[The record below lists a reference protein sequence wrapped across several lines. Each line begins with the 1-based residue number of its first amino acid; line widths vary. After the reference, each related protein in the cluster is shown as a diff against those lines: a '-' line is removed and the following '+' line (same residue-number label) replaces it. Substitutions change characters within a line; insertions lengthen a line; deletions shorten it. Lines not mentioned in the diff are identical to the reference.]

1 MSILKIF
8 ELRAACLWHIFVQ
21 LCLSVRLERSA
32 AYPGMPGGPKGTPA
46 GRAWRARSK
55 SVSRRG
61 PEGTTAAAGRQGV
74 LEGVKG
80 GDASP
85 QKKLVKKMFSR
96 KISPKAASGCWRGGD
111 GGRSPPK
118 KNTGREAPHNYLVI
132 LTLMKFFVAISCC
145 NCINF
150 LLNNL
155 HGLHTNFCRNFI
167 HTLHVD
173 LYLYVDSVPD

>member
-8 ELRAACLWHIFVQ
+8 ELRAACLRHIFVQ
-21 LCLSVRLERSA
+21 LCLSVWNARRHA
-32 AYPGMPGGPKGTPA
+32 RACPA
-46 GRAWRARSK
+46 DRRARSK

-85 QKKLVKKMFSR
+85 QKNLVKKFFSR
-96 KISPKAASGCWRGGD
+96 KISPKAASGCWRGGE
-111 GGRSPPK
+111 GGRSPPRK
-118 KNTGREAPHNYLVI
+118 KKGREAPHNYLVI

-145 NCINF
+145 NCIDF

-167 HTLHVD
+167 YT
-173 LYLYVDSVPD
+173 

>member
-1 MSILKIF
+1 
-8 ELRAACLWHIFVQ
+8 
-21 LCLSVRLERSA
+21 
-32 AYPGMPGGPKGTPA
+32 MPGGPKGTPA
-46 GRAWRARSK
+46 GRARRARSK

-74 LEGVKG
+74 LEGGRG

-85 QKKLVKKMFSR
+85 QKNLAKKMFSL
-96 KISPKAASGCWRGGD
+96 KIFPKAASGCWREGE
-111 GGRSPPK
+111 GGRSPPQK
-118 KNTGREAPHNYLVI
+118 KKGREAPHNYLVI

-145 NCINF
+145 NCIDF

-167 HTLHVD
+167 HT
-173 LYLYVDSVPD
+173 